1 MSDKRLDMIKDK
13 IKNGNENLKGFLND
27 LMDKKGD
34 ELVERSVYMDGLEVM
49 CNKVLFGNMSS
60 SQLLNRVFVE
70 NYGFNEV
77 LSDLLW
83 ILDWKKYELN
93 QFNKERMMK
102 LGVN

>member
-1 MSDKRLDMIKDK
+1 MSDKRQDMIKDK
-13 IKNGNENLKGFLND
+13 IENGNEILKEFLNH
-27 LMDKKGD
+27 LLNKKGD

>member
-1 MSDKRLDMIKDK
+1 MSDKRQNMIEDK

-93 QFNKERMMK
+93 QCNKERMMK